1 MPTMRLPL
9 LLPPPPSLT
18 MPWPCA
24 PSLPPLQG
32 DAEAMRQSAYEELW
46 KAEDDIRALNADL
59 AQRATKVGVEVWGV
73 WKCGGTRGW
82 IDRASHSPMP
92 G

>member
-1 MPTMRLPL
+1 MPTMRPPL

-18 MPWPCA
+18 MPRPCA
-24 PSLPPLQG
+24 PSLPPFQG

-59 AQRATKVGVEVWGV
+59 AQRTTKVGVGRWEVYGSVNEVWIQHHLDISV
-73 WKCGGTRGW
+73 
-82 IDRASHSPMP
+82 
-92 G
+92 

>member
-1 MPTMRLPL
+1 
-9 LLPPPPSLT
+9 
-18 MPWPCA
+18 
-24 PSLPPLQG
+24 
-32 DAEAMRQSAYEELW
+32 MRQSAYEELW

-73 WKCGGTRGW
+73 WRHGGTQGW
-82 IDRASHSPMP
+82 IDRASHPPMP